1 MPYSRTDF
9 GADITMKIIGKF
21 FRFIIAFLVAA
32 VIITVGS
39 FAAVF
44 FVSKDE
50 PKEIFLLDYAL
61 IYEKG
66 EDEKI
71 DVWFVRKTNDFD
83 IVSGDGIVYYDGA
96 YKSANV
102 MLGRDG
108 RFMYFDS
115 DNLDMTVTFEE
126 DAVVGKIVALWQ
138 QK

>member
-21 FRFIIAFLVAA
+21 IRFIIAFLVAA

-39 FAAVF
+39 FTAVF
-44 FVSKDE
+44 FTSKDE
-50 PKEIFLLDYAL
+50 PQEIFLLDYAL
-61 IYEKG
+61 VYEKG
-66 EDEKI
+66 EDEKL
-71 DVWFVRKTNDFD
+71 DVWFVRKTNEFD

-96 YKSANV
+96 YKSAAAFV
-102 MLGRDG
+102 GYDG
-108 RFMYFDS
+108 RMMYFDS
-115 DNLDMTVTFEE
+115 DRLDMTVAFEE